1 MPERTRLSAAV
12 KAEVLALVRVPQ
24 ARTGWTLRRIL
35 PAIGVTKARYRDWV
49 TRAAR
54 DALADRPP
62 IASWRDGI
70 LTEEKDAVK
79 AYALAH
85 PKDGYRRLTWQM
97 VDADVAY
104 LSPSSVYRILTEADL
119 LYRWKRSQSSGT
131 APAPPTRPHARWHT
145 DLMYLRIRD
154 TWYFLVTVLDAYS
167 RYVVH
172 WELLTTMRAADVQL
186 VVQQALEQTGATPDL
201 VSDNGSQFTAQEFK
215 DLIRRFAFKH
225 IRIRW
230 YHPESNGLVE
240 RFHRST
246 REALGDGEL
255 RNLGHAR
262 ELIGEWVRAYN
273 DTRLHAGLGYLT
285 PAEYYRGDPAA
296 RRAERDA
303 KLTAGRERRRA
314 INQARFKAAA

>member
-1 MPERTRLSAAV
+1 MATATRFSAAV
-12 KAEVLALVRVPQ
+12 KAELLALVRVTQ
-24 ARTGWTLRRIL
+24 ARTGWTVRRIL
-35 PAIGVTKARYRDWV
+35 KALGLSKARYRDWV
-49 TRAAR
+49 KRAAR
-54 DALADRPP
+54 DALTDRPP
-62 IASWRDGI
+62 MAALRDGI
-70 LTEEKDAVK
+70 LAEEKAAVIQ
-79 AYALAH
+79 YALAH

-104 LSPSSVYRILTEADL
+104 LSPSSVYRILGEADL
-119 LYRWKRSQSSGT
+119 LSRWKRSQSHGT
-131 APAPPTRPHARWHT
+131 APAKPTRPHERWHT
-145 DLMYLRIRD
+145 DLMYLRIQD

-172 WELLTTMRAADVQL
+172 WELLTTMRAADVQ
-186 VVQQALEQTGATPDL
+186 VVIQHALEQTGATPD
-201 VSDNGSQFTAQEFK
+201 VVTDNGSQFTAKEFK
-215 DLIRRFAFKH
+215 DLIRRFVFKH

-246 REALGDGEL
+246 REALGEAEL
-255 RNLGHAR
+255 RNLSQAR
-262 ELIGEWVRAYN
+262 ELIGEWVREYN
-273 DTRLHAGLGYLT
+273 EERLHAGLGYLT

-314 INQARFKAAA
+314 INQARLKEAA